1 MNRAQGLSV
10 IWWVSWVY
18 VMNDL
23 TLQRLLQQH
32 LDDYTQ
38 DHKLD
43 SNRLKVCRHLL
54 QCHTPAL
61 GGMSYHCDHCAHEV
75 PLYHSCRDRHCPQC
89 QQRATRLWCEHQQQS
104 VLPVTYYH
112 LVFTLPH
119 ELNGWVQLHPEVI
132 YALLFKAVWKTLKT
146 FGADKKRLNGKLGM
160 TAILHT
166 WGQSLAQHVHLH
178 CLVPGGAL
186 GDNHHWHAAKSNY
199 LFPVKALSRHYRG
212 NLVSALR
219 RGADL
224 GKLHRI
230 TRADEVDKILNTLM
244 QKDWVVYSKHCLN
257 RTDSII
263 GYLARYTHRIAI
275 TNQRIID
282 MDQAQV
288 RFRYKDYRDDQS
300 KVMALDYDEFIRR
313 FLLHV
318 LPKGLM
324 RIRHYGILANR
335 CRKRSLQVIRTLL
348 ATPVLEAPEKTENE
362 PISYPCPK
370 CRKGQLIFKHKIT
383 PTIVW
388 GHPQPS

>member
-1 MNRAQGLSV
+1 MDKS
-10 IWWVSWVY
+10 
-18 VMNDL
+18 L
-23 TLQRLLQQH
+23 TLQTLLQQQF
-32 LDDYTQ
+32 DDYRQ
-38 DHKLD
+38 HHPLD
-43 SNRLKVCRHLL
+43 NHRLKVCRHLL
-54 QCHTPAL
+54 NCHTPAM
-61 GGMSYHCDHCAHEV
+61 GGIQYECDHCHSEV

-89 QQRATRLWCEHQQQS
+89 QQRATRQWCGRQQQA

-132 YALLFKAVWKTLKT
+132 YALLFKAVWKTLKA

-160 TAILHT
+160 TAVLHT
-166 WGQSLAQHVHLH
+166 WGQNLSQHVHLH

-186 GDNHHWHAAKSNY
+186 TKDRHWHSARSNY

-212 NLVSALR
+212 NFVSALR
-219 RGADL
+219 SAANRGELDRVTHP
-224 GKLHRI
+224 G
-230 TRADEVDKILNTLM
+230 EVDRILNTLM
-244 QKDWVVYSKHCLN
+244 QKGWVVYSKHCLN

-275 TNQRIID
+275 SNQRLIGS
-282 MDQAQV
+282 DQDQI
-288 RFRYKDYRDDQS
+288 RFSYKDYQTDQHG
-300 KVMALDYDEFIRR
+300 VMALQPEEFIRR

-335 CRKRSLQVIRTLL
+335 CRKSSITMIRKILS
-348 ATPVLEAPEKTENE
+348 TPAPEQPDTTTCEA
-362 PISYPCPK
+362 ITYPCPK
-370 CRKGQLIFKHKIT
+370 CRKGQLTPKHKIT
-383 PTIVW
+383 PTTIW

>member
-1 MNRAQGLSV
+1 MTESINMQG
-10 IWWVSWVY
+10 I
-18 VMNDL
+18 
-23 TLQRLLQQH
+23 LQQH
-32 LDDYTQ
+32 LGDYGRS
-38 DHKLD
+38 HKLD
-43 SNRLKVCRHLL
+43 GNRLKVCGHLL
-54 QCHTPAL
+54 ACHTPAL
-61 GGMSYHCDHCAHEV
+61 GGLSYECDHCEQEV

-89 QQRATRLWCEHQQQS
+89 QNRASRQWRDKQQQS

-132 YALLFKAVWKTLKT
+132 YALLFKSVWKTLKA

-160 TAILHT
+160 TAVLHT
-166 WGQSLAQHVHLH
+166 WGQTLSQHVHLH

-186 GDNHHWHAAKSNY
+186 GEDHHWHAAKSDY

-219 RGADL
+219 QAASE
-224 GKLHRI
+224 GKLNRVTHPG
-230 TRADEVDKILNTLM
+230 EVDTKLNQLM

-275 TNQRIID
+275 SDQRIVDISN
-282 MDQAQV
+282 DQIC
-288 RFRYKDYRDDQS
+288 FSYKDYRDDQQ
-300 KVMALDYDEFIRR
+300 KVMALDPSEFIRR

-335 CRKRSLQVIRTLL
+335 CRKASISLIRKIL
-348 ATPVLEAPEKTENE
+348 ATPAPDKPEQSDNEAVT
-362 PISYPCPK
+362 YPCPK
-370 CRKGQLIFKHKIT
+370 CKKGQLIAKHEI
-383 PTIVW
+383 
-388 GHPQPS
+388 GPQLPWDHLQPG